1 MDKNDL
7 QISQL
12 ELASTS
18 LFENKLDRKVYFDNH
33 KVLNNLL
40 DDLKTTDLN
49 TKNLCLNID

>member
-40 DDLKTTDLN
+40 DDLKTTV
-49 TKNLCLNID
+49 LNIKKKYTSI